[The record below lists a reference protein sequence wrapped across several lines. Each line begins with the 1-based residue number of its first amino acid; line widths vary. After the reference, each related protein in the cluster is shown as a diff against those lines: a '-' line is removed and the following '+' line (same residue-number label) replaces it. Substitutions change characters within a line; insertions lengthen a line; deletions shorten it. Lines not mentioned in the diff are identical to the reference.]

1 MIKRSEMQK
10 VASMYTNPRIG
21 VLGSHSALEI
31 MDGAKDEEFE
41 TIVFCQKGREIP
53 YQRFNRIADQIKIVN
68 KFKEMASSA
77 NQKLLRDTDTLIVP
91 HRSLTAYLGYD
102 ILENRLKVPIF
113 GNRKLFQAEE
123 RENKKNQY
131 YLLKKSGIK
140 YPKIFKNPKT
150 INRPAI
156 VKVMEKNR
164 NLEREFFTVT
174 SYADYKTKS
183 EEKIKKGLI
192 AKKDLEKASIEELAI
207 GTYLN
212 FNYFH
217 TPISDQV
224 DFIGIERRLQTNIH
238 DYNALPAKQQLEMDI
253 ELQNIEVGHTP
264 ASIRESLLEKVFKM
278 GDKFV
283 RAVKNEYAP
292 GIIGPFSLQSVI
304 TKDLE
309 MIVYDVSLRVP
320 GNPIVATTSPY
331 TKYQYGTTFGVGR
344 RIAMEIKRA
353 LDTNYRLILSVLEKI
368 ISIEMLY
375 ELLSSILSNIHIDIL
390 PVEDIGI
397 IAFNS

>member
-10 VASMYTNPRIG
+10 IASEYTNPRIG

-31 MDGAKDEEFE
+31 MDGAKDEGIE
-41 TIVFCQKGREIP
+41 TIVFCQKGREVP
-53 YQRFNRIADQIKIVN
+53 YQRFSRIADQIKIVN
-68 KFKEMASSA
+68 KFKDMANST
-77 NQKLLRDTDTLIVP
+77 NQTLLRDTNTLIVP

-102 ILENRLKVPIF
+102 VLENKLKVPIF

-131 YLLKKSGIK
+131 YLLKKAGIK
-140 YPKIFKNPKT
+140 FPKIFENPKS
-150 INRPAI
+150 INSTAI

-164 NLEREFFTVT
+164 KLERAFFTVT
-174 SYADYKTKS
+174 SYADYKVKS
-183 EEKIKKGLI
+183 EEKIKKGII

-217 TPISDQV
+217 TPISEQV

-238 DYNALPAKQQLEMDI
+238 DYNALPAKQQLETNI

-264 ASIRESLLEKVFKM
+264 ASIRESLLEMVFKM

-283 RAVKNEYAP
+283 RTVKKEYAP

-304 TKDLE
+304 TKELE

-344 RIAMEIKRA
+344 RIAMEIKKA
-353 LDTNYRLILSVLEKI
+353 
-368 ISIEMLY
+368 
-375 ELLSSILSNIHIDIL
+375 
-390 PVEDIGI
+390 VEEDRINEI
-397 IAFNS
+397 VT